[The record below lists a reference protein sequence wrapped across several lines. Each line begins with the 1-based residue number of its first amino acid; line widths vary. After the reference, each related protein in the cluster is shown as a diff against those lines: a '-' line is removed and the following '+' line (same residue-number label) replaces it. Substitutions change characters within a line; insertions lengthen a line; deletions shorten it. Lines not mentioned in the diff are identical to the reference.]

1 MNTSITFTKFD
12 DDSSEKDT
20 CRVKKRSQNRTFV
33 LKIVMFQGHFT
44 VLSMRLLVENIS
56 LPGMP
61 RFSCYWQRI
70 RANQAQDESQ
80 KLILVTFIITCCLEK
95 VVRIMKIFDQRI
107 YTGMIVHHICGS

>member
-44 VLSMRLLVENIS
+44 VLSMRLLAENNLCQVCLGFPATGKGS
-56 LPGMP
+56 E
-61 RFSCYWQRI
+61 QT
-70 RANQAQDESQ
+70 
-80 KLILVTFIITCCLEK
+80 KLK
-95 VVRIMKIFDQRI
+95 ARVR
-107 YTGMIVHHICGS
+107 S